1 MPPASCRSFNRHESG
16 KADVTTKEAKIPYVH
31 PLADR
36 YASKEM
42 LKVFSAQH
50 RHETWRRLWVALA
63 EAEMEMGLPVTEKAI
78 QEMKAGLEDI
88 DFDKAAEYEKR
99 FRHDVMAHVHL
110 YGDVAPSAKGI
121 IHLGAASA
129 FIGDNT
135 DLIQH
140 REGLQILQARIL
152 RCVEALADFAREHK
166 ELPTLGLTHFQPAQP
181 TTVGKRATLWIQD
194 FLLDME
200 EMEFRLETLRFRGIR
215 GTTGTQASFLS
226 LLEGDHEKVEE
237 LESLVA
243 AKMGFP
249 QSFGVTG
256 QTSSRKV
263 DQGFLATLAGIGA
276 SASKMGNDLRLLA
289 HLREVEEPF
298 EKEQIGSSSMPYK
311 RNPMRAERICALSR
325 HAITLS
331 QDPAFTAATQ
341 WLERTLDDSANR
353 RVSVPDAYLSIDGVL
368 VLVENIA
375 RGLVVNPMVIQR
387 NLEEHL
393 PFLATETVMMLA
405 TQRGGDRQHLHER
418 IRQHSMDAARQ
429 MKDEGTRADLLT
441 RLAADPAFGMSL
453 EELRNLVDPRDFVGR
468 APEQVDRF
476 LEEWVNPVLE
486 RYSDSSVL
494 TIGDPDVRV

>member
-1 MPPASCRSFNRHESG
+1 VTENDSGNR
-16 KADVTTKEAKIPYVH
+16 YVH
-31 PLADR
+31 PLAER

-50 RHETWRRLWVALA
+50 RFGTWRRLWVALA
-63 EAEMEMGLPVTEKAI
+63 EAEKEMGLPITEEAI
-78 QEMKAGLEDI
+78 REMREGVEKL
-88 DFDKAAEYEKR
+88 DFKKAAEYERR

-110 YGDVAPSAKGI
+110 FADVAPSARGI

-140 REGLQILQARIL
+140 REALLIL
-152 RCVEALADFAREHK
+152 RTRIVRCVQALAAFAREHGD
-166 ELPTLGLTHFQPAQP
+166 LPTLGFTHFQPAQP

-194 FLLDME
+194 LLLDLE
-200 EMEFRLETLRFRGIR
+200 EIEFRLDTLRFRGIR

-226 LLEGDHEKVEE
+226 LMEGDHGKVEK
-237 LESLVA
+237 LEALVA
-243 AKMGFP
+243 EKMGFARA
-249 QSFGVTG
+249 FGVTG
-256 QTSSRKV
+256 QTATRKV
-263 DQGFLATLAGIGA
+263 DQALLASLAGVGA

-311 RNPMRAERICALSR
+311 RNPMRAERICALAR
-325 HAITLS
+325 HVITLA

-353 RVSVPDAYLSIDGVL
+353 RVAVPDAYLSIDGVL
-368 VLVENIA
+368 VLVENVA
-375 RGLVVNPMVIQR
+375 KGLVVNPMVIRR

-405 TQRGGDRQHLHER
+405 TQRGGDRQDLHER
-418 IRQHSMDAARQ
+418 IRKHSMDAARR
-429 MKDEGTRADLLT
+429 MKEEGARADLLE
-441 RLAADPAFGMSL
+441 RIAGDPAFGMSE
-453 EELRNLVDPRDFVGR
+453 EELRELVNPRDFVGR

-476 LEEWVNPVLE
+476 LEEWVDPVLE
-486 RYSDSSVL
+486 RLSDPSQHTL
-494 TIGDPDVRV
+494 GEPDVRV